1 MMNGTKTRQAFTLIE
16 VLVVITIIGILT
28 SILVLNFQGVKEKQE
43 IALLADKSLALMQQA
58 KADVRSGKV
67 MLNDAGDATYLCEGA
82 LFTLGE
88 QPQFVTTP
96 YLSSEEC
103 DFESLLFED
112 YGLNSGSASVGSIE
126 VDGQEPESILALFV
140 PPAGALM
147 LYSEDGALT
156 YSGDA
161 ELRFES
167 ATYSVDQTQTATVL
181 QLSQNTDFAQLLLVD
196 PDTDEE

>member
-1 MMNGTKTRQAFTLIE
+1 MMNGIKTRQAFTLIE
-16 VLVVITIIGILT
+16 VLVVITIIGVLT

-67 MLNDAGDATYLCEGA
+67 MLDGAGDAIYLCEGA

-88 QPQFVTTP
+88 QPQFVTTS
-96 YLSSEEC
+96 YLGSEEC
-103 DFESLLFED
+103 DFASLLFED

-126 VDGQEPESILALFV
+126 VDGQEPEVILALFV
-140 PPAGALM
+140 PPSGALM

-156 YSGDA
+156 YTGDA

-167 ATYSVDQTQTATVL
+167 ATYAVDQTQTATVL

-196 PDTDEE
+196 PETDEE